1 MSLRHHEDL
10 LSLEELARSLAALEE
25 GSDAVVDAAARASI
39 LRAQLSRALNEQ
51 RGEVLELASTA
62 ALARRPSDAEVGER
76 LDGFG
81 GGLDSATAQ
90 LLGALL
96 RGDGRAA
103 AAAAAAAAASRE
115 GGQRA
120 GDRDGWAQREHR
132 VRAGDIDF
140 WARTGQTG
148 APPSLPEGGS
158 VREHVPTPKRKHESS
173 DSPVLVGRARTTQ
186 LALGQELQADNALW
200 PTTRMIAGKATPA
213 AEHFEY
219 DADDDSESEW
229 VGHDA
234 FDSPWPTRA
243 GAAME
248 MG

>member
-1 MSLRHHEDL
+1 MQPHAPAFSAPSFRAHLTSSEARCSSSLRPPRWRGARPMRRWASDSTDL
-10 LSLEELARSLAALEE
+10 EAGSTPQPRRWAPHAHTHSTHSHTRHTPALITRFRS
-25 GSDAVVDAAARASI
+25 
-39 LRAQLSRALNEQ
+39 
-51 RGEVLELASTA
+51 
-62 ALARRPSDAEVGER
+62 
-76 LDGFG
+76 
-81 GGLDSATAQ
+81 Q

>member
-81 GGLDSATAQ
+81 GGAR
-90 LLGALL
+90 L
-96 RGDGRAA
+96 RNRE
-103 AAAAAAAAASRE
+103 AASRE

>member
-90 LLGALL
+90 
-96 RGDGRAA
+96 
-103 AAAAAAAAASRE
+103 
-115 GGQRA
+115 
-120 GDRDGWAQREHR
+120 
-132 VRAGDIDF
+132 
-140 WARTGQTG
+140 
-148 APPSLPEGGS
+148 
-158 VREHVPTPKRKHESS
+158 
-173 DSPVLVGRARTTQ
+173 VG
-186 LALGQELQADNALW
+186 
-200 PTTRMIAGKATPA
+200 TTRTHTQHTLTHTPHTRPNHPISLAATWRFA
-213 AEHFEY
+213 A
-219 DADDDSESEW
+219 
-229 VGHDA
+229 
-234 FDSPWPTRA
+234 R
-243 GAAME
+243 
-248 MG
+248 